1 MIELTILRELTRND
15 QYFRKVLPFLKE
27 DYFAD
32 RDSKILFRMISE
44 YIQKYSS
51 MPTRGA
57 MEIMLDAK
65 TNIDPETMK
74 QCLGTLGKVFE
85 DEPQPDLDWL
95 VEQTEKFCK
104 DKAIY
109 NAILE
114 SIHIID
120 GKSKDKDVGSLP
132 KMLSDALAVS
142 FDTHIGHDY
151 TQDADKRFDF
161 YHRVENKIP
170 FNIEQFNVITNGGV
184 PRKTLNIIMAGT
196 GVGKSL
202 FMCHHAAACVM
213 QNLDVLYIT
222 CEMAEERIAERI
234 DANLMDIAMED
245 LHALSADMY
254 FKKMSKIMKT
264 YSGRL
269 IIKEYPTASAN
280 VNHFRALLNDLKT
293 KKNFEPDIIF
303 IDYLNICSSARLK
316 MNANLNS
323 YTFIKA
329 IAEEIRGL
337 AQEFDVPIFSA
348 TQTNRQGFSNS
359 DVGLENTSESFGLPA
374 TADLFIA
381 LISTEELEE
390 QGQILVKQL
399 KNRYNDVSRSKKF
412 VVGIDRSKMKLVDID
427 SPVVGDEGF
436 VKNEDGVKNGGEGN
450 GVPSRKNRYNDWD
463 FEG

>member
-15 QYFRKVLPFLKE
+15 QYFRKVLPFLRE

-32 RDSKILFRMISE
+32 RDTKIIFRMVSD
-44 YIQKYSS
+44 YLDKYNS

-57 MEIMLDAK
+57 LEIILDAK
-65 TNIDPETMK
+65 TNVEPEVMK
-74 QCLGTLGKVFE
+74 QCIQNLDKMF
-85 DEPQPDLDWL
+85 DDSKSPDLEWL
-95 VEQTEKFCK
+95 VDHTEKFCK

-142 FDTHIGHDY
+142 FDTNIGHDY
-151 TQDADKRFDF
+151 IEDYGKRYEF

-170 FNIEQFNVITNGGV
+170 FDIEQFNTITNGGV

-202 FMCHHAAACVM
+202 FMCHHASACLT

-234 DANLMDIAMED
+234 DANLMDLPMED
-245 LHALSADMY
+245 LKKLPADLY
-254 FKKMSKIMKT
+254 NKKMQQIRKKYT
-264 YSGRL
+264 GRL
-269 IIKEYPTASAN
+269 IIKEYPTATAN
-280 VNHFRALLNDLKT
+280 ANHFRALLNDLKM
-293 KKNFEPDIIF
+293 KKNFQPDIIF
-303 IDYLNICSSARLK
+303 IDYLNICASARLK
-316 MNANLNS
+316 MNASVNS
-323 YTFIKA
+323 YTFVKA
-329 IAEEIRGL
+329 IAEELRGL
-337 AQEFDVPIFSA
+337 AVEFEVPIFSA
-348 TQTNRQGFSNS
+348 TQVNRGGFNNT

-374 TADLFIA
+374 TADLMFA

-390 QGQILVKQL
+390 QGQVMVKQL

-412 VVGIDRSKMKLVDID
+412 VVGIDRSKMKLLDVD
-427 SPVVGDEGF
+427 SPIVGDEGF
-436 VKNEDGVKNGGEGN
+436 GKSEDGVKNNGKGN
-450 GVPSRKNRYNDWD
+450 GVPSANDKYDDWNFD
-463 FEG
+463 

>member
-32 RDSKILFRMISE
+32 RDTKIIFRMVSD
-44 YIQKYSS
+44 YLDKYNS

-57 MEIMLDAK
+57 LEIILDAK
-65 TNIDPETMK
+65 TNVEPEVMK
-74 QCLGTLGKVFE
+74 QCIQNLDKMF
-85 DEPQPDLDWL
+85 DDSKSPDLEWL
-95 VEQTEKFCK
+95 IDHTEKFCK

-142 FDTHIGHDY
+142 FDTNIGHDY
-151 TQDADKRFDF
+151 IEDYGKRYEF

-170 FNIEQFNVITNGGV
+170 FDIEQFNTITNGGV

-202 FMCHHAAACVM
+202 FMCHHASACLT

-234 DANLMDIAMED
+234 DANLMDLPMED
-245 LHALSADMY
+245 LKKLPADLY
-254 FKKMSKIMKT
+254 NKKMQQIRKKYT
-264 YSGRL
+264 GRL
-269 IIKEYPTASAN
+269 IIKEYPTATAN
-280 VNHFRALLNDLKT
+280 ANHFRALLNDLKM
-293 KKNFEPDIIF
+293 KKNFQPDIIF
-303 IDYLNICSSARLK
+303 IDYLNICASARLK
-316 MNANLNS
+316 MNASVNS
-323 YTFIKA
+323 YTFVKA
-329 IAEEIRGL
+329 IAEELRGL
-337 AQEFDVPIFSA
+337 AVEFEVPIFSA
-348 TQTNRQGFSNS
+348 TQVNRGGFNNT

-374 TADLFIA
+374 TADLMFA

-390 QGQILVKQL
+390 QGQVMVKQL
-399 KNRYNDVSRSKKF
+399 KNRYNDISRSKKF
-412 VVGIDRSKMKLVDID
+412 VVGIDRSKMKLFDVD
-427 SPVVGDEGF
+427 SPIVGDEGF
-436 VKNEDGVKNGGEGN
+436 GKSEDGVKNNGKGN
-450 GVPSRKNRYNDWD
+450 GVPSANDKYDDWNFD
-463 FEG
+463 

>member
-32 RDSKILFRMISE
+32 RDTKIIFRMVSD
-44 YIQKYSS
+44 YLDKYNS

-57 MEIMLDAK
+57 LEIILDAK
-65 TNIDPETMK
+65 TNVEPEVMK
-74 QCLGTLGKVFE
+74 QCIQNLDKMF
-85 DEPQPDLDWL
+85 DDSKSPDLEWL
-95 VEQTEKFCK
+95 VDHTEKFCK

-151 TQDADKRFDF
+151 IEDYGKRYEF

-170 FNIEQFNVITNGGV
+170 FDIEQFNTITNGGV

-202 FMCHHAAACVM
+202 FMCHHASACLT

-234 DANLMDIAMED
+234 DANLMDLPMED
-245 LHALSADMY
+245 LKKLPADLY
-254 FKKMSKIMKT
+254 NKKMQQIRKKYT
-264 YSGRL
+264 GRL
-269 IIKEYPTASAN
+269 IIKEYPTATAN
-280 VNHFRALLNDLKT
+280 ANHFRALLNDLKM
-293 KKNFEPDIIF
+293 KKNFQPDIIF
-303 IDYLNICSSARLK
+303 IDYLNICASARLK
-316 MNANLNS
+316 MNASVNS
-323 YTFIKA
+323 YTFVKA
-329 IAEEIRGL
+329 IAEELRGL
-337 AQEFDVPIFSA
+337 AVEFEVPIFSA
-348 TQTNRQGFSNS
+348 TQVNRGGFNNT

-374 TADLFIA
+374 TADLMFA

-390 QGQILVKQL
+390 QGQVMVKQL

-412 VVGIDRSKMKLVDID
+412 VVGIDRSKMKLFDVD
-427 SPVVGDEGF
+427 SPIVGDEGF
-436 VKNEDGVKNGGEGN
+436 GKSEDGVKNNGKGN
-450 GVPSRKNRYNDWD
+450 GVPSANDKYDDWNFD
-463 FEG
+463 

>member
-32 RDSKILFRMISE
+32 RDTKILFRMVSE
-44 YIQKYSS
+44 YLAKYNS

-57 MEIMLDAK
+57 LEILLDAK
-65 TNIDPETMK
+65 ANIEPETMK
-74 QCLGTLGKVFE
+74 QCIGNLDKMFDDTKS
-85 DEPQPDLDWL
+85 PDIEWL

-104 DKAIY
+104 DKALY

-151 TQDADKRFDF
+151 TQDADKRFEF

-234 DANLMDIAMED
+234 DANLMDISMED
-245 LHALSADMY
+245 LHALPADIY

-303 IDYLNICSSARLK
+303 IDYLNICASARLK
-316 MNANLNS
+316 MNASVNS

-348 TQTNRQGFSNS
+348 TQTNRSGFSNT

-374 TADLFIA
+374 TADLFLA
-381 LISTEELEE
+381 LIATEELEE
-390 QGQILVKQL
+390 QGQIMVKQL
-399 KNRYNDVSRSKKF
+399 KNRYNDISRNKKF
-412 VVGIDRSKMKLVDID
+412 VVGIDRSKMKLIDVD
-427 SPVVGDEGF
+427 SPLVGDRGF
-436 VKNEDGVKNGGEGN
+436 MNDEDSVKPKKKGN
-450 GVPSRKNRYNDWD
+450 GVPSANDKYDDWN
-463 FEG
+463 FE

>member
-32 RDSKILFRMISE
+32 RDTKILFRMVSD
-44 YIQKYSS
+44 YIQRYNS

-57 MEIMLDAK
+57 LEILLDAK
-65 TNIDPETMK
+65 TNIEPETMK
-74 QCLGTLGKVFE
+74 QCIVNLDKMFE
-85 DEPQPDLDWL
+85 DIKSPDLEWL

-104 DKAIY
+104 DKALY

-142 FDTHIGHDY
+142 FDTNIGHDY
-151 TQDADKRFDF
+151 IEDYGKRYEF

-170 FNIEQFNVITNGGV
+170 FDIEQFNTITNGGV
-184 PRKTLNIIMAGT
+184 PRKTLNIVMAGT

-202 FMCHHAAACVM
+202 FMCHHASACLT

-234 DANLMDIAMED
+234 DANLMDLAMDD
-245 LHALSADMY
+245 LKALPADLY
-254 FKKMSKIMKT
+254 NKKMQQIRKKYT
-264 YSGRL
+264 GRL
-269 IIKEYPTASAN
+269 IIKEYPTATAN
-280 VNHFRALLNDLKT
+280 ANHFRALLNDLKT

-303 IDYLNICSSARLK
+303 IDYLNICASARLK
-316 MNANLNS
+316 MSASVNS

-329 IAEEIRGL
+329 IAEEIRSL
-337 AQEFDVPIFSA
+337 A
-348 TQTNRQGFSNS
+348 NS

-374 TADLFIA
+374 TADLMFA

-390 QGQILVKQL
+390 QGQVMVKQL
-399 KNRYNDVSRSKKF
+399 KNRYNDVSRNKKF
-412 VVGIDRSKMKLVDID
+412 VIGIDRSKMKLIDVGSDVVDDRGFND
-427 SPVVGDEGF
+427 S
-436 VKNEDGVKNGGEGN
+436 EDNVKNGGKRN
-450 GVPSRKNRYNDWD
+450 GVPSAADKYDDWNFD
-463 FEG
+463 

>member
-32 RDSKILFRMISE
+32 RDTKILFRMVSE
-44 YIQKYSS
+44 YLAKYNS

-57 MEIMLDAK
+57 LEILLDAK
-65 TNIDPETMK
+65 TNIEPETMK
-74 QCLGTLGKVFE
+74 QCILNLDKMY
-85 DEPQPDLDWL
+85 DDSKSPDIEWL

-104 DKAIY
+104 DKALY

-151 TQDADKRFDF
+151 TQDADKRFEF
-161 YHRVENKIP
+161 YHKVENKIP
-170 FNIEQFNVITNGGV
+170 FNIEQFNTITNGGV

-234 DANLMDIAMED
+234 DANLMDISMED
-245 LHALSADMY
+245 LHSLPADLY

-303 IDYLNICSSARLK
+303 IDYLNICASARLK
-316 MNANLNS
+316 MNASINS

-348 TQTNRQGFSNS
+348 TQTNRSGFSNT

-374 TADLFIA
+374 TADLFLA
-381 LISTEELEE
+381 LIATEELEE
-390 QGQILVKQL
+390 QGQIMVKQL
-399 KNRYNDVSRSKKF
+399 KNRYNDISRNKKF
-412 VVGIDRSKMKLVDID
+412 VVGIDRSKMKLIDVD
-427 SPVVGDEGF
+427 SPLVGDRGF
-436 VKNEDGVKNGGEGN
+436 TNDEDSVKPTKKGN
-450 GVPSRKNRYNDWD
+450 GVPSANDKYDDWN
-463 FEG
+463 FE

>member
-15 QYFRKVLPFLKE
+15 QYFRKVLPFLME

-32 RDSKILFRMISE
+32 RDTKIIFRMVSD
-44 YIQKYSS
+44 YLDKYNS

-57 MEIMLDAK
+57 LEIILDAK
-65 TNIDPETMK
+65 TNVEPEVMK
-74 QCLGTLGKVFE
+74 QCIQNLDKMF
-85 DEPQPDLDWL
+85 DDSKSPDLEWL
-95 VEQTEKFCK
+95 VDHTEKFCK

-151 TQDADKRFDF
+151 IEDYGKRYEF

-170 FNIEQFNVITNGGV
+170 FDIEQFNTITNGGV

-202 FMCHHAAACVM
+202 FMCHHASACLT

-234 DANLMDIAMED
+234 DANLMDLPMED
-245 LHALSADMY
+245 LKKLPADLY
-254 FKKMSKIMKT
+254 NKKMQQIRKKYT
-264 YSGRL
+264 GRL
-269 IIKEYPTASAN
+269 IIKEYPTATAN
-280 VNHFRALLNDLKT
+280 ANHFRALLNDLKM
-293 KKNFEPDIIF
+293 KKNFQPDIIF
-303 IDYLNICSSARLK
+303 IDYLNICASARLK
-316 MNANLNS
+316 MNASVNS
-323 YTFIKA
+323 YTFVKA
-329 IAEEIRGL
+329 IAEELRGL
-337 AQEFDVPIFSA
+337 AVEFEVPIFSA
-348 TQTNRQGFSNS
+348 TQVNRGGFNNT

-374 TADLFIA
+374 TADLMFA

-390 QGQILVKQL
+390 QGQVMVKQL

-412 VVGIDRSKMKLVDID
+412 VVGIDRSKMKLFDVD
-427 SPVVGDEGF
+427 SPIVGDEGF
-436 VKNEDGVKNGGEGN
+436 GKSEDGVKNNGKGN
-450 GVPSRKNRYNDWD
+450 GVPSSNDKYDDWNFD
-463 FEG
+463 

>member
-32 RDSKILFRMISE
+32 RDTKILFRMVSD
-44 YIQKYSS
+44 YIQRYNS

-57 MEIMLDAK
+57 LEILLDAK
-65 TNIDPETMK
+65 TNIEPETMK
-74 QCLGTLGKVFE
+74 QCIVNLDKMFE
-85 DEPQPDLDWL
+85 DIKSPDLEWL

-104 DKAIY
+104 DKALY

-142 FDTHIGHDY
+142 FDTNIGHDY
-151 TQDADKRFDF
+151 IEDYGKRYEF

-170 FNIEQFNVITNGGV
+170 FDIEQFNTITNGGV
-184 PRKTLNIIMAGT
+184 PRKTLNIVMAGT

-202 FMCHHAAACVM
+202 FMCHHASACLT

-234 DANLMDIAMED
+234 DANLMDLAMDD
-245 LHALSADMY
+245 LKALPADLY
-254 FKKMSKIMKT
+254 NKKMQQIRKKYT
-264 YSGRL
+264 GRL
-269 IIKEYPTASAN
+269 IIKEYPTATAN
-280 VNHFRALLNDLKT
+280 ANHFRALLNDLKT

-303 IDYLNICSSARLK
+303 IDYLNICASARLK
-316 MNANLNS
+316 MSASVNS

-329 IAEEIRGL
+329 IAEEIRSL
-337 AQEFDVPIFSA
+337 AQEFEVPIFSA
-348 TQTNRQGFSNS
+348 TQVNRGGFNNS

-374 TADLFIA
+374 TADLMFA

-390 QGQILVKQL
+390 QGQVMVKQL
-399 KNRYNDVSRSKKF
+399 KNRYNDVSRNKKF
-412 VVGIDRSKMKLVDID
+412 VIGIDRSKMKLIDVGSDVVDDRGFND
-427 SPVVGDEGF
+427 S
-436 VKNEDGVKNGGEGN
+436 EDNVKNGGKRN
-450 GVPSRKNRYNDWD
+450 GVPSAADKYDDWNFD
-463 FEG
+463 

>member
-32 RDSKILFRMISE
+32 RDTKILFRMVSE
-44 YIQKYSS
+44 YLAKYNS

-57 MEIMLDAK
+57 LEILLDAK
-65 TNIDPETMK
+65 TNIEPETMK
-74 QCLGTLGKVFE
+74 QCILNLDKMY
-85 DEPQPDLDWL
+85 DDSKSPDIEWL

-104 DKAIY
+104 DKALY

-151 TQDADKRFDF
+151 TQDADKRFEF
-161 YHRVENKIP
+161 YHKVENKIP
-170 FNIEQFNVITNGGV
+170 FNIEQFNTITNGGV

-234 DANLMDIAMED
+234 DANLMDISMED
-245 LHALSADMY
+245 LHSLPADLY

-303 IDYLNICSSARLK
+303 IDYLNICASARLK
-316 MNANLNS
+316 MNASINS

-348 TQTNRQGFSNS
+348 TQTNRSGFSNT

-374 TADLFIA
+374 TADLFLA
-381 LISTEELEE
+381 LIATEELEE
-390 QGQILVKQL
+390 QGQIMVKQL
-399 KNRYNDVSRSKKF
+399 KNRYNDISKNKKF
-412 VVGIDRSKMKLVDID
+412 VVGIDRSKMKLIDVD
-427 SPVVGDEGF
+427 SPLVGDRGF
-436 VKNEDGVKNGGEGN
+436 TNDEDSVKPMKKGN
-450 GVPSRKNRYNDWD
+450 GVPSANDKYDDWN
-463 FEG
+463 FE

>member
-32 RDSKILFRMISE
+32 RDTKILFRMVSE
-44 YIQKYSS
+44 YIQRYNS

-57 MEIMLDAK
+57 LEILLDAK
-65 TNIDPETMK
+65 TNIEPETMK
-74 QCLGTLGKVFE
+74 QCIVNLDKMFE
-85 DEPQPDLDWL
+85 DIKSPDLEWL

-104 DKAIY
+104 DKALY

-151 TQDADKRFDF
+151 IEDYGKRYEF

-170 FNIEQFNVITNGGV
+170 FDIEQFNTITNGGV
-184 PRKTLNIIMAGT
+184 PRKTLNIVMAGT

-202 FMCHHAAACVM
+202 FMCHHASACLT

-234 DANLMDIAMED
+234 DANLMDLAMDD
-245 LHALSADMY
+245 LKALPADLY
-254 FKKMSKIMKT
+254 NKKMQQIRKKYT
-264 YSGRL
+264 GRL
-269 IIKEYPTASAN
+269 IIKEYPTATAN
-280 VNHFRALLNDLKT
+280 ANHFRALLNDLKT

-303 IDYLNICSSARLK
+303 IDYLNICASSRLK
-316 MNANLNS
+316 MAASVNS

-329 IAEEIRGL
+329 IAEEIRSL
-337 AQEFDVPIFSA
+337 AQEFDVPVFSA
-348 TQTNRQGFSNS
+348 TQVNRGGFNNS

-374 TADLFIA
+374 TADLMFA

-390 QGQILVKQL
+390 QGQVMVKQL
-399 KNRYNDVSRSKKF
+399 KNRYNDVSKNKKF
-412 VVGIDRSKMKLVDID
+412 VVGIDRSKMKLIDVGSDVVDDRGFND
-427 SPVVGDEGF
+427 S
-436 VKNEDGVKNGGEGN
+436 EDNVKNGGKRN
-450 GVPSRKNRYNDWD
+450 GVPSAADKYDDWNFD
-463 FEG
+463 

>member
-32 RDSKILFRMISE
+32 RDTKIIFRMVSD
-44 YIQKYSS
+44 YLDKYNS

-57 MEIMLDAK
+57 LEIILDAK
-65 TNIDPETMK
+65 TNVEPEVMK
-74 QCLGTLGKVFE
+74 QCIQNLDKMF
-85 DEPQPDLDWL
+85 DDSKSPDLEWL
-95 VEQTEKFCK
+95 VDHTEKFCK

-142 FDTHIGHDY
+142 FDTNIGHDY
-151 TQDADKRFDF
+151 IEDYGKRYEF

-170 FNIEQFNVITNGGV
+170 FDIEQFNTITNGGV

-202 FMCHHAAACVM
+202 FMCHHASACLT

-234 DANLMDIAMED
+234 DANLMDLPMED
-245 LHALSADMY
+245 LKKLPADLY
-254 FKKMSKIMKT
+254 NKKMQQIRKKYT
-264 YSGRL
+264 GRL
-269 IIKEYPTASAN
+269 IIKEYPTATAN
-280 VNHFRALLNDLKT
+280 ANHFRALLNDLKM
-293 KKNFEPDIIF
+293 KKNFQPDIIF
-303 IDYLNICSSARLK
+303 IDYLNICASARLK
-316 MNANLNS
+316 MNASVNS
-323 YTFIKA
+323 YTFVKA
-329 IAEEIRGL
+329 IAEELRGL
-337 AQEFDVPIFSA
+337 AVEFEVPIFSA
-348 TQTNRQGFSNS
+348 TQVNRGGFNNT

-374 TADLFIA
+374 TADLMFA

-390 QGQILVKQL
+390 QGQVMVKQL
-399 KNRYNDVSRSKKF
+399 KNRYNDISRSKKF
-412 VVGIDRSKMKLVDID
+412 VVGIDRSKMKLFDVD
-427 SPVVGDEGF
+427 SPIVGDEGF
-436 VKNEDGVKNGGEGN
+436 GKSEDGVKNNGKGN
-450 GVPSRKNRYNDWD
+450 GVPSANDKYDDWNFD
-463 FEG
+463 

>member
-32 RDSKILFRMISE
+32 RDTKVLFRMISE
-44 YIQKYSS
+44 YLEKYNS
-51 MPTRGA
+51 MPTKGA
-57 MEIMLDAK
+57 LEIMLDAK

-74 QCLGTLGKVFE
+74 QCLGTLVKVFT
-85 DEPQPDLDWL
+85 DEKAPDIEWL

-104 DKAIY
+104 DKALY
-109 NAILE
+109 NAVLE

-120 GKSKDKDVGSLP
+120 GKSKDKDAGSLP

-151 TQDADKRFDF
+151 IEDYGKRYEF

-170 FNIEQFNVITNGGV
+170 FDIEQFNTITNGGV
-184 PRKTLNIIMAGT
+184 PRKTLNIVMAGT

-202 FMCHHAAACVM
+202 FMCHHASACLV

-234 DANLMDIAMED
+234 DANLMDLPMED
-245 LHALSADMY
+245 LKKLPADLY
-254 FKKMSKIMKT
+254 NKKMQKIRKEYT
-264 YSGRL
+264 GRL
-269 IIKEYPTASAN
+269 IIKEYPTATAN
-280 VNHFRALLNDLKT
+280 ANHFRALLNDLKT
-293 KKNFEPDIIF
+293 KKNFVPDIIF
-303 IDYLNICSSARLK
+303 IDYLNICASSRLK
-316 MNANLNS
+316 MGASVNS

-329 IAEEIRGL
+329 IAEELRGL
-337 AQEFDVPIFSA
+337 AVEFDVPIFSA
-348 TQTNRQGFSNS
+348 TQVNRSGFNNS

-374 TADLFIA
+374 TADLMFA
-381 LISTEELEE
+381 LIGTEELEE
-390 QGQILVKQL
+390 QGQIMVKQL

-412 VVGIDRSKMKLVDID
+412 VVGIDRSRMKLIDVD
-427 SPVVGDEGF
+427 SPIVGDEGF
-436 VKNEDGVKNGGEGN
+436 GKNEDTAKKQNGSKQN
-450 GVPSRKNRYNDWD
+450 GSGGDKYTDWS
-463 FEG
+463 FE